1 MPGDLYQP
9 LLIGRLLPLPTPTET
24 LVTVIF
30 WALLLLALLAATGR
44 APRLLGWA
52 VCALYLEWMI
62 IAMSYGKVDH
72 DRFGLLVA
80 LAVLP
85 TAGRARH
92 GDTTRTEA
100 GGWALRVT
108 QIAVIC
114 TYFLAAWAKLRFG
127 GLDWLTGSVLAR
139 AIIRRGTDLADLIAQ
154 VPYLLIVAQFGIVA
168 FELLSP
174 MVFFLPPRWRLAMVG
189 FFYSFHVVTIAT
201 ITISFAPH
209 LAAMTSFLP
218 LERVRPLVWARRTD
232 RPWHPRTDLGGRS
245 DTLPAQDPVGAERGP
260 SAARDQASVVGVPP
274 GRRAVRGPP
283 AAATQRRRAARQA
296 VPVARHPAVHR
307 PGRRAH
313 RWKPQAR
320 PGDPPDRAT
329 VGEQLR
335 DGIRAGGTCAV
346 RPDPLHGLLALGH
359 GEAERVQVGELPGHH
374 PRARGNPARD
384 ELGALRTERAVPVV
398 DEGRRLHAVHPPLSD
413 HPNDHG
419 CTAGHLHSTRTRVRI
434 VAMRW
439 DNLTA
444 PPVEGA
450 PRAGSASDATPAAGA
465 ARRRRPHLRHP
476 RVRRDDLLRG
486 AGQVDHQPGARAVPR
501 ARSSGRSTP
510 TGAALTPASTAS
522 PAILTPTST
531 STPGGTS
538 TAR

>member
-1 MPGDLYQP
+1 MIRWLTEAVPRGRVAAFRTLIYLFVAADLVVFTPWVRTRASVPGELYHP
-9 LLIGRLLPLPTPTET
+9 LLVGRVLPLPTPTPT
-24 LVTVIF
+24 LVAVIF

-52 VCALYLEWMI
+52 VCGLYLEWMI

-174 MVFFLPPRWRLAMVG
+174 VVFLLPARWRLAMVG
-189 FFYSFHVVTIAT
+189 FFYSFHVVTVAT

-218 LERVRPLVWARRTD
+218 LERVRPLVWARRLIGRGPSEAATTD
-232 RPWHPRTDLGGRS
+232 APEPRPADVDPV
-245 DTLPAQDPVGAERGP
+245 PADQDPVADGAERTLD
-260 SAARDQASVVGVPP
+260 DQAPVVGRP
-274 GRRAVRGPP
+274 AGP
-283 AAATQRRRAARQA
+283 
-296 VPVARHPAVHR
+296 
-307 PGRRAH
+307 
-313 RWKPQAR
+313 
-320 PGDPPDRAT
+320 
-329 VGEQLR
+329 
-335 DGIRAGGTCAV
+335 
-346 RPDPLHGLLALGH
+346 
-359 GEAERVQVGELPGHH
+359 
-374 PRARGNPARD
+374 
-384 ELGALRTERAVPVV
+384 
-398 DEGRRLHAVHPPLSD
+398 
-413 HPNDHG
+413 
-419 CTAGHLHSTRTRVRI
+419 
-434 VAMRW
+434 
-439 DNLTA
+439 
-444 PPVEGA
+444 
-450 PRAGSASDATPAAGA
+450 
-465 ARRRRPHLRHP
+465 
-476 RVRRDDLLRG
+476 
-486 AGQVDHQPGARAVPR
+486 
-501 ARSSGRSTP
+501 
-510 TGAALTPASTAS
+510 
-522 PAILTPTST
+522 
-531 STPGGTS
+531 
-538 TAR
+538 

>member
-1 MPGDLYQP
+1 MNRWLTEAVPRGRVAAFRTLIYLFVAADLVIFTPWVRTRVSVPGDLYRP
-9 LLIGRLLPLPTPTET
+9 LLIGRLFPLPTPTET

-52 VCALYLEWMI
+52 VFALYLEWMI

-114 TYFLAAWAKLRFG
+114 TYFLAAFAKLRFG

-189 FFYSFHVVTIAT
+189 FFYSFHAVTIAT

-209 LAAMTSFLP
+209 LAAMGSFLP
-218 LERVRPLVWARRTD
+218 LERVRPLVWARRLIGRGPSEAAADVPPTD
-232 RPWHPRTDLGGRS
+232 A
-245 DTLPAQDPVGAERGP
+245 DTAPSGQDPVGAGVER
-260 SAARDQASVVGVPP
+260 ALDDQAPVVGRPV
-274 GRRAVRGPP
+274 GP
-283 AAATQRRRAARQA
+283 
-296 VPVARHPAVHR
+296 
-307 PGRRAH
+307 
-313 RWKPQAR
+313 
-320 PGDPPDRAT
+320 
-329 VGEQLR
+329 
-335 DGIRAGGTCAV
+335 
-346 RPDPLHGLLALGH
+346 
-359 GEAERVQVGELPGHH
+359 
-374 PRARGNPARD
+374 
-384 ELGALRTERAVPVV
+384 
-398 DEGRRLHAVHPPLSD
+398 
-413 HPNDHG
+413 
-419 CTAGHLHSTRTRVRI
+419 
-434 VAMRW
+434 
-439 DNLTA
+439 
-444 PPVEGA
+444 
-450 PRAGSASDATPAAGA
+450 
-465 ARRRRPHLRHP
+465 
-476 RVRRDDLLRG
+476 
-486 AGQVDHQPGARAVPR
+486 
-501 ARSSGRSTP
+501 
-510 TGAALTPASTAS
+510 
-522 PAILTPTST
+522 
-531 STPGGTS
+531 
-538 TAR
+538 